1 MSMKNIF
8 IIETDPAWQQ
18 FFAQALGENFE
29 LFFRNPKV
37 SVEKEFNK
45 NHYSMVVLDK
55 DSYEKDPFEL
65 IQWLTSTM
73 PYAPVIIFSEEEKAE
88 DVVKFIKCG
97 AFDYVTKPF
106 TAVKMQHVVEQ
117 AIESRSMKNEID
129 YLRHEQDTVYDFDSI
144 IAASP
149 VMQEVVSTLKK
160 FSQVDAT
167 ILMTGET
174 GTGKS
179 FLAGSVHFNSQRRKK
194 PFIHVNCANIPETLL
209 ESELFGHEKGAFTG
223 ADKMRIGRFE
233 QAHGG
238 TLFLDEIGEL
248 SLPIQSKLLRALESK
263 SFERIGSNKT
273 IYSNTRII
281 AATNRQLSRLVEDNL
296 FREDLYFRINILN
309 VRLPPLRQRKEC
321 IRPVAD
327 FFLHKYCRALG
338 RKKLQF
344 SEEILEWMESYHWPG
359 NLREMANC
367 IERAIILEEGNEIG
381 WNSFYLPESVKK
393 SDGQESVQH
402 QVSDLKQSEK
412 EQVLRALEQ
421 SDWVQKRAAAHLGIS
436 PRALN
441 YKIKKFN
448 IRHPG
453 WRRHT

>member
-1 MSMKNIF
+1 MKNIF
-8 IIETDPAWQQ
+8 IIEKDRAWRKVLEE
-18 FFAQALGENFE
+18 ALGADFE
-29 LFFRNPKV
+29 LFFWDQKT
-37 SVEKEFNK
+37 SLEKELSNK
-45 NHYSMVVLDK
+45 HYGMVLADK
-55 DSYEKDPFEL
+55 ESYQKDIFEF

-73 PYAPVIIFSEEEKAE
+73 PYAPVVIFSEEEKAE
-88 DVVKFIKCG
+88 DVVKAIKCG
-97 AFDYVTKPF
+97 AYDYVTKPF
-106 TAVKMQHVVEQ
+106 SVEKVRLDVEQ
-117 AIESRSMKNEID
+117 AHESRSLKNEID
-129 YLRHEQDTVYDFDSI
+129 YLRHEQDTVYDFDRI
-144 IAASP
+144 IACSP

-160 FSQVDAT
+160 FSQVEAT

-209 ESELFGHEKGAFTG
+209 ESELFGHEKGSFTG
-223 ADKMRIGRFE
+223 ADKMRVGRFE

-273 IYSNTRII
+273 IYSDTRII
-281 AATNRQLSRLVEDNL
+281 AATNRRLSRLVEENL

-327 FFLHKYCRALG
+327 FLLHKYCRALG
-338 RKKLQF
+338 RKRLSF
-344 SEEILEWMESYHWPG
+344 SKEILEWMESYHWPG
-359 NLREMANC
+359 NIREMGNC

-381 WNSFYLPESVKK
+381 WKSFYLPESIKTG
-393 SDGQESVQH
+393 DIENGGPN
-402 QVSDLKQSEK
+402 QVRDLKQSEK
-412 EQVLRALEQ
+412 EQVLKALEQ
-421 SDWVQKRAAAHLGIS
+421 SYWVQKHAAERLGVS

-448 IRHPG
+448 ISHPG
-453 WRRHT
+453 WRKHT